1 MAKLI
6 FVDAGA
12 TSFEAICDECQRET
26 PAAPAEEL
34 TISGEIPLD
43 RDECDGFCA
52 RGHHYEVV
60 REVERH

>member
-12 TSFEAICDECQRET
+12 TTFEAVCDECLRET
-26 PAAPAEEL
+26 PAAPPEEL
-34 TISGEIPLD
+34 TISGEIAPD
-43 RDECDGFCA
+43 RDECAGYCA